1 MVGWDGAGPHLNCA
15 GVESEG
21 LCFDRRGYD
30 AARGLL
36 ELVGL
41 NPDTALAREFDA
53 LNARFVCANCPSDGP
68 YEVLTWRECV
78 SAALTTFP
86 YPAR

>member
-1 MVGWDGAGPHLNCA
+1 MPSFATTAVVRDSGDGLHI
-15 GVESEG
+15 
-21 LCFDRRGYD
+21 
-30 AARGLL
+30 
-36 ELVGL
+36 
-41 NPDTALAREFDA
+41 A